1 MKSAASDNEQ
11 RLGVTLTELEKAE
24 ARLAEYLR
32 AQKAPKGT
40 YVPATR
46 DEILEA
52 QKASIAASPRRRAE
66 QKKARKEQGVAVR
79 RQDIEYRNYIIYFQ
93 RKPGPSFGDWNFH
106 HNDYD
111 GAPESAVSSCSDHR
125 CGYAETPKEAR
136 AEIDAQYVDL
146 ELDENGHYTR
156 RGYFLQA
163 GTHEPR

>member
-1 MKSAASDNEQ
+1 MAESAARDNEET
-11 RLGVTLTELEKAE
+11 LGGTLTDLGRAEAALAEAE
-24 ARLAEYLR
+24 ARC
-32 AQKAPKGT
+32 KAPRGT
-40 YVPATR
+40 YVPATPT
-46 DEILEA
+46 EIAEA
-52 QKASIAASPRRRAE
+52 QKASREGSPRWRAE
-66 QKKARKEQGVAVR
+66 QKREQGSVSL
-79 RQDIEYRNYIIYFQ
+79 RQPIQYRNYVIYFQ

-156 RGYFLQA
+156 RGRILQA
-163 GTHEPR
+163 GTSEAGW

>member
-1 MKSAASDNEQ
+1 MAKSAASENEL
-11 RLGVTLTELEKAE
+11 RLGGTLTELEKAK
-24 ARLAEYLR
+24 ARLAEYER
-32 AQKAPKGT
+32 ALKAPKGA
-40 YVPATR
+40 YVRATR
-46 DEILEA
+46 DEILQA
-52 QKASIAASPRRRAE
+52 QKASIGASPRRRAA
-66 QKKARKEQGVAVR
+66 QKRKATEGR
-79 RQDIEYRNYIIYFQ
+79 RQDIKYRNYLIYFQ

-111 GAPESAVSSCSDHR
+111 GAPESAFSSCKDHR

-156 RGYFLQA
+156 RGRIMQA